1 MKLSVVA
8 TLYRSGRTVDEFC
21 RRALAA
27 AETLTDDVE
36 LVLVND
42 GCPED
47 SLARAL
53 ALHRADPRIVVVDL
67 ARNFGHHKAMMTGL
81 AQARGDLVFLIDCD
95 LEEAPELLPA
105 FHARLSRGDCDVVY
119 GVQQS
124 RKGGPVERVTGA
136 LFYALVD
143 ALSDHPLPRNLLTV
157 RLMTRDYV
165 RTLVRH
171 RDREFQ
177 ISNLWQLSGYRQ
189 VALPVE
195 KLSRS
200 PTTYSLGRRIHMA
213 VKYVATTSTKLLYL
227 VFYCGLVT
235 FAISTVMIFYYIGRY
250 FLSGIGVDGWTSLI
264 VSLWFFGG
272 LTTLILG
279 VLGIYMATILAETKR
294 RPYTVVRKVHRAEP
308 EGAATLLSVLPRR
321 MGGDAG
327 ASR

>member
-1 MKLSVVA
+1 M
-8 TLYRSGRTVDEFC
+8 
-21 RRALAA
+21 
-27 AETLTDDVE
+27 
-36 LVLVND
+36 
-42 GCPED
+42 
-47 SLARAL
+47 
-53 ALHRADPRIVVVDL
+53 
-67 ARNFGHHKAMMTGL
+67 
-81 AQARGDLVFLIDCD
+81 
-95 LEEAPELLPA
+95 
-105 FHARLSRGDCDVVY
+105 VY
-119 GVQQS
+119 GVQQL
-124 RKGGPVERVTGA
+124 RKGGPVERATGA
-136 LFYALVD
+136 LFYSLVD
-143 ALSDHPLPRNLLTV
+143 ALSDHPLPRNLVTV
-157 RLMTRDYV
+157 RLMTRDFV

-195 KLSRS
+195 KLSLS

-227 VFYCGLVT
+227 VFYCGLVI
-235 FAISTVMIFYYIGRY
+235 FAISTVVIFYYIGRY

-294 RPYTVVRKVHRAEP
+294 RPYTVVRRVYRAEP
-308 EGAATLLSVLPRR
+308 DGAANVLSIPARR
-321 MGGDAG
+321 TRSDAG